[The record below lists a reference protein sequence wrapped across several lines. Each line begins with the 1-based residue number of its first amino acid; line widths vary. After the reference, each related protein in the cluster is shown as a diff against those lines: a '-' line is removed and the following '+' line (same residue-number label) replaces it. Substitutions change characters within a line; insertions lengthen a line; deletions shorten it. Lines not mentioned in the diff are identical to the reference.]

1 MDANRKFKLLGF
13 NHSGELSANIMVLST
28 GKMIHMDLKELVDSE
43 ISDDLSRHELN
54 ALYKKLYSG
63 KDITTAYD
71 ISDRNERSWL
81 AYLIITAAL
90 CVIYIF
96 STVSGVKPI
105 FIPALNLV
113 VPPAVFVYP
122 LTFILVDI
130 LNEFYGLR
138 LARRTILIAFF
149 FHLAFVLGLW
159 VTSLIPGLPE
169 WEYSKTYSGIVE
181 SMMAVLVASS
191 LAYLISE
198 NINAWVLHK
207 IKILTKSRYLFIR
220 VITSTVTA
228 SAVDSVIFC
237 TIAFYNVLSF
247 DVIRTMILS
256 QFLIKVVYAVLGVG
270 PIYGTRRLFR
280 KYIHAVPVP
289 ARN

>member
-1 MDANRKFKLLGF
+1 MDSNKKFKLLGF
-13 NHSGELSANIMVLST
+13 NHCGELSANVMVLST
-28 GKMIHMDLKELVDSE
+28 GKTISMNLKELVDSE

-63 KDITTAYD
+63 KEITTAYE
-71 ISDRNERSWL
+71 IADRNERSWY
-81 AYLIITAAL
+81 AYLLISVAL
-90 CVIYIF
+90 SVIYIF
-96 STVSGVKPI
+96 SNIAGSKPI
-105 FIPALNLV
+105 FVPWLNMV
-113 VPPAVFVYP
+113 VPTAIFIYP

-138 LARRTILIAFF
+138 LARRTIFIAFF
-149 FHLAFVLGLW
+149 SNLFFVLSLW
-159 VTSLIPGLPE
+159 CTSLTPSLPE
-169 WEYSKTYSGIVE
+169 WEFGKTYNGIVE
-181 SMMAVLVASS
+181 NIMSVLVASS

-237 TIAFYNVLSF
+237 TVAFYNVLSV
-247 DVIRTMILS
+247 DVIKVMIMS
-256 QFLIKVVYAVLGVG
+256 QLLIKVVYAVLGVG

-280 KYIHAVPVP
+280 TYINAIP

>member
-1 MDANRKFKLLGF
+1 MDANKKFKLLGF

-54 ALYKKLYSG
+54 ALYKKLYAG

-71 ISDRNERSWL
+71 LSDRNERSWY
-81 AYLIITAAL
+81 AYLLITVML
-90 CVIYIF
+90 SVIYIF
-96 STVSGVKPI
+96 SNVAGSKPI
-105 FIPALNLV
+105 FIPSLNMV
-113 VPPAVFVYP
+113 VPTAIFIYP
-122 LTFILVDI
+122 FTFILVDI

-138 LARRTILIAFF
+138 LARRTIYVAFF
-149 FHLAFVLGLW
+149 SNVFFVISLW
-159 VTSLIPGLPE
+159 CTTLIPSLPE
-169 WEYSKTYSGIVE
+169 WELGKTYNGITE
-181 SMMAVLVASS
+181 SIMSVLVASS

-207 IKILTKSRYLFIR
+207 IKIMTKSRYLFIR

-256 QFLIKVVYAVLGVG
+256 QFLVKVVYAVLGVG

-280 KYIHAVPVP
+280 KYIHAVP

>member
-1 MDANRKFKLLGF
+1 MDANKKFKLLGF

-28 GKMIHMDLKELVDSE
+28 GKTLHMNLKELVDSD
-43 ISDDLSRHELN
+43 ISDDFNRHELN

-63 KDITTAYD
+63 KDITTAYEL
-71 ISDRNERSWL
+71 SDRNERSWL
-81 AYLIITAAL
+81 AYLMITTAL

-105 FIPALNLV
+105 FIPALNMV

-149 FHLAFVLGLW
+149 FHLVFVLGLW
-159 VTSLIPGLPE
+159 VTSLIPGVAQ
-169 WEYSKTYSGIVE
+169 WEYSTTYNGIIDNMV
-181 SMMAVLVASS
+181 AVLLGSS
-191 LAYLISE
+191 VAYLISE

-237 TIAFYNVLSF
+237 TIAFYNVLSA
-247 DVIRTMILS
+247 DMIRTMIVS

-270 PIYGTRRLFR
+270 PIYGSRRLFR
-280 KYIHAVPVP
+280 KYIHTVPVP